1 MKLTQHISINLLVL
15 LSAAML
21 GAAAFASN
29 TMF

>member
-1 MKLTQHISINLLVL
+1 MKLTKHITINLLVL

-29 TMF
+29 GIL